1 MFVAICIVVIF
12 AITALTA
19 MCCMMAFGVAKAI
32 AIKAGIAVALTYT
45 VSRCFEHAGNI
56 RNVKGASFWR

>member
-12 AITALTA
+12 VITALTA
-19 MCCMMAFGVAKAI
+19 ACCMMAFGVAKAI
-32 AIKAGIAVALTYT
+32 AINAGIAVALTYT
-45 VSRCFEHAGNI
+45 MSRCLEHADNI